1 MSHYKLSTSVVCTTD
16 NRSEYHLVTHNR
28 RHEKASNM
36 TVGDLGRP
44 WMTLNVN
51 KQDLDLKILCDV
63 ACSAGLTTFE

>member
-1 MSHYKLSTSVVCTTD
+1 VLDLVSP
-16 NRSEYHLVTHNR
+16 EYHLVTHNR

-63 ACSAGLTTFE
+63 ACSAVLTTFE